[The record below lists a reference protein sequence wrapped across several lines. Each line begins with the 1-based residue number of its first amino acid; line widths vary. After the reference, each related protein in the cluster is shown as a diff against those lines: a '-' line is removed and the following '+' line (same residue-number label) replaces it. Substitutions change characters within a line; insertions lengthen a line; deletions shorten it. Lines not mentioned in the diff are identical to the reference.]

1 MTMTGFLGVRSTRL
15 MKVLLLRA
23 LEREDGQDLIEYSLL
38 IGVITVASMIA
49 ISAIGGKITQYFTTL
64 NTSMP

>member
-1 MTMTGFLGVRSTRL
+1 
-15 MKVLLLRA
+15 MKALLIRA

-49 ISAIGGKITQYFTTL
+49 ISAIGGKITAYFTTL